1 MGYSKSFRPDAKEF
15 EDELVI
21 HEMFP
26 KVVCRHDNIGLD
38 LIPGMLDMV
47 EEFRDQTSGNK
58 TLNVNS
64 THSTI
69 ETLHLSLIH
78 I

>member
-1 MGYSKSFRPDAKEF
+1 MNAESEFKE
-15 EDELVI
+15 ELEI
-21 HEMFP
+21 HEIFP

-69 ETLHLSLIH
+69 ETLHRLPVFKDLC
-78 I
+78 

>member
-38 LIPGMLDMV
+38 LIPGMLD
-47 EEFRDQTSGNK
+47 
-58 TLNVNS
+58 
-64 THSTI
+64 I
-69 ETLHLSLIH
+69 YI
-78 I
+78 